1 MKLLKTL
8 AAMFCFAGLT
18 QAATTP
24 DQLPFGEL
32 AKVYA
37 LAEVNTFVLQVY
49 TQEED
54 SVDFHVNSTL
64 VIGHVNSLEE
74 VDEALK
80 DVEFT
85 FKVDNPLKEICI
97 DGFLLDPS
105 GKEIFISQRR
115 ARLEKTDVI
124 NGVPQYE
131 LPSWTTNFWWNL
143 RQDIEVPVGSGLAV
157 VTVFNKNGD
166 HHNLRVENGK
176 FILPAWIA
184 NDSDWNVVQLEFAD
198 GTIAKYDRFGRR
210 LQRQLVDLELNQ
222 SWFEGIQ
229 SVDLLGKTLKSHYD
243 YYQQWKIAPVLEF
256 EVTQSGF
263 VQFDVQDGGYDWL
276 RPTHFYIGTMDDFR
290 NKKVQMKRYGTS
302 LPFEYLEKG
311 TYYILFEFAQD
322 GAKG

>member
-8 AAMFCFAGLT
+8 ALVSCLAGLL
-18 QAATTP
+18 QAAPTP

-54 SVDFHVNSTL
+54 RVDFHVNSTL
-64 VIGHVNSLEE
+64 EIGHVNSLEE

-80 DVEFT
+80 GVEFT
-85 FKVDNPLKEICI
+85 FKVDNPLKEIWI
-97 DGFLLDPS
+97 DGFLLDSS
-105 GKEIFISQRR
+105 GNEIFISQRR

-143 RQDIEVPVGSGLAV
+143 RQDMEVPVGSGLEE

-166 HHNLRVENGK
+166 RNDLHVENGS
-176 FILPAWIA
+176 FTLPAWII
-184 NDSDWNVVQLEFAD
+184 NNSEWNVIQLKFKD
-198 GTIAKYDRFGRR
+198 GTIARYDQFGRR
-210 LQRQLVDLELNQ
+210 LQCQLVDLELNK
-222 SWFEGIQ
+222 SWFDGIQ
-229 SVDLLGKTLKSHYD
+229 QIELSGMALQSHYD

-256 EVTQSGF
+256 EVTESGF
-263 VQFDVQDGGYDWL
+263 VQLDVCDGNYEWL

-290 NKKVQMKRYGTS
+290 NRKVQMKRYDTS

-311 TYYILFEFAQD
+311 TYYILFEFSQD
-322 GAKG
+322 GGKG